1 MGDFRTDRTR
11 YPTHPAHVKSARDR
25 VSTVGREW
33 GLKASM
39 IESLCLIASELV
51 TNAILHA
58 GAPRGREIGVTLVL
72 SPDCVRLEVR
82 DAGNS
87 LPAVREPTNDDQ
99 HGRGLVMVGLLA
111 DRWDVT
117 TQVVGKTVFAEI
129 DRKSPTLAQGNGV
142 AHV

>member
-25 VSTVGREW
+25 VSAVAREW

-51 TNAILHA
+51 TNAMLHA

-82 DAGNS
+82 DAGDT
-87 LPAVREPTNDDQ
+87 LPAVREPSNDDQ

-111 DRWDVT
+111 DRWNVI

-129 DRKSPTLAQGNGV
+129 DFPASTQAKVNGV

>member
-11 YPTHPAHVKSARDR
+11 YPTHPAHVKSVRDR
-25 VSTVGREW
+25 VSTVAREW

-39 IESLCLIASELV
+39 IETLALIASELV
-51 TNAILHA
+51 TNAMLHA

-82 DAGNS
+82 DAGDT
-87 LPAVREPTNDDQ
+87 LPAVREPSNDDQ
-99 HGRGLVMVGLLA
+99 HGRGLIMVGLLA
-111 DRWDVT
+111 DRWNVI

-129 DRKSPTLAQGNGV
+129 DLQSATPAKNNGV

>member
-11 YPTHPAHVKSARDR
+11 YPTHPAHVKSVRDR
-25 VSTVGREW
+25 VRRVAREW

-39 IESLCLIASELV
+39 IDALCLIASELV
-51 TNAILHA
+51 TNSMLHA

-82 DAGNS
+82 DAGDS
-87 LPAVREPTNDDQ
+87 LPAVREPSNDDQ
-99 HGRGLVMVGLLA
+99 HGRGLIMVGLLA
-111 DRWDVT
+111 DRWNVI

-129 DRKSPTLAQGNGV
+129 DLPASTPAKVNGV
-142 AHV
+142 VHA